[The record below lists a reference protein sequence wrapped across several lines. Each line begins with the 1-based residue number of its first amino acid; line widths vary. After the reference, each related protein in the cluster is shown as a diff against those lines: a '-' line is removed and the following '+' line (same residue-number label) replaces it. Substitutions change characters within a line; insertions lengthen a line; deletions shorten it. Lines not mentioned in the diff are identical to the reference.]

1 MDWYCIQ
8 IEQHRLSHAINLT
21 FRNMLI
27 EEYRHHGAL
36 DNCRVYRQIQLGS
49 YTYLFCTRCSQGAA
63 GLRGILERRAGYS
76 ARGPESNGCRYL
88 KGWAFVPQ

>member
-27 EEYRHHGAL
+27 EEYRDHGAL
-36 DNCRVYRQIQLGS
+36 DNSRVYRQIHLGN
-49 YTYLFCTRCSQGAA
+49 YAYLFSPGAA
-63 GLRGILERRAGYS
+63 KALQIFVEFW
-76 ARGPESNGCRYL
+76 
-88 KGWAFVPQ
+88 KGVPVAAPADLSHMDVVI